1 MPSSDQP
8 DRREPN
14 VGEQSRVASS
24 QQEPATGGQ
33 GRVRDPAH
41 DGRLRENKARGI
53 SKGTTKKDESVAPGG
68 QGRVKDP
75 SRDRRLKKNQ
85 S

>member
-1 MPSSDQP
+1 MPSQHK
-8 DRREPN
+8 
-14 VGEQSRVASS
+14 G
-24 QQEPATGGQ
+24 EPASRPGRGATDGPEDEAGGGQ

-41 DGRLRENKARGI
+41 DGRLKANKARGI
-53 SKGTTKKDESVAPGG
+53 SKGTTRKDETVAPGG

-85 S
+85 RQ

>member
-1 MPSSDQP
+1 MPSQHKGESPSRSTRSESQSDP
-8 DRREPN
+8 ANDR
-14 VGEQSRVASS
+14 G
-24 QQEPATGGQ
+24 GGQ

-41 DGRLRENKARGI
+41 DGRLKANKARGI
-53 SKGTTKKDESVAPGG
+53 SKGTTHKDESVAPGG

-85 S
+85 QQ